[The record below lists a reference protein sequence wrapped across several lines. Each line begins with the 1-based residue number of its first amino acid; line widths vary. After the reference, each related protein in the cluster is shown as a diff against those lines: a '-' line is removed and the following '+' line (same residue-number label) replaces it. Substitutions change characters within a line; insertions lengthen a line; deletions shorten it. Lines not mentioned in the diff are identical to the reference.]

1 MIDWSKKSG
10 DVSTHPR
17 RVPEP
22 HVKKPDNVGSRAEM
36 EPRRPLSRAEL
47 KKFSRPRASP
57 KASVLD
63 NFGDKRRTV
72 RYLTFIY
79 DKVSLDRP

>member
-1 MIDWSKKSG
+1 MIGLKKSG
-10 DVSTHPR
+10 DVSTRTR

-22 HVKKPDNVGSRAEM
+22 HVKKPDKVGSTAEM
-36 EPRRPLSRAEL
+36 EPPGRLSRGVAKKVSAPDAAAVRWGGPEL
-47 KKFSRPRASP
+47 
-57 KASVLD
+57 
-63 NFGDKRRTV
+63 GDQRRTV

>member
-1 MIDWSKKSG
+1 
-10 DVSTHPR
+10 
-17 RVPEP
+17 
-22 HVKKPDNVGSRAEM
+22 M

>member
-1 MIDWSKKSG
+1 M
-10 DVSTHPR
+10 
-17 RVPEP
+17 
-22 HVKKPDNVGSRAEM
+22 
-36 EPRRPLSRAEL
+36 
-47 KKFSRPRASP
+47 KKFFRPRASA

-79 DKVSLDRP
+79 DKVSLDWP